1 VAPHLEIVLFAVLA
15 LGVVAGSGWFLA
27 QTLQRRAKRLDLARK
42 RFIAIA
48 SHELRTPI
56 FSLSGFI
63 ELLQDEELDEATREQ
78 FLEQARQQT
87 ERLQKL
93 TTELLDLSRLE
104 SDSLDLRPEPV
115 DLGEL
120 ARDVSAEFTPALLR
134 HQSTLEL
141 RTDTRPVRA
150 TCDRARVAQIARILI
165 DNAIAHTPD
174 GTDVYVMAKRVNGHA
189 RLAVEDHGTGIKR
202 ALLSRVFE
210 PFVSSDGAQGAGLGL
225 TIAREL
231 AERMDGR
238 LAVESVPGRTTF
250 TLELPS

>member
-1 VAPHLEIVLFAVLA
+1 VGPHLEIALVAVLA
-15 LGVVAGSGWFLA
+15 LGAVGGSGWFFA
-27 QTLQRRAKRLDLARK
+27 QALQRRANRLDTARK

-63 ELLQDEELDEATREQ
+63 ELLQDEDLDEATREQ

-87 ERLQKL
+87 ERLRKL

-104 SDSLDLRPEPV
+104 AGSLELRPEPV
-115 DLGEL
+115 DLGDL

-141 RTDTRPVRA
+141 RTDVRPVRA
-150 TCDRARVAQIARILI
+150 TCDRARAAQIVRILI
-165 DNAIAHTPD
+165 DNALAHTPT
-174 GTDVYVMAKRVNGHA
+174 GTDVFVLAKRVNGHA

-202 ALLSRVFE
+202 ELLPRVFE
-210 PFVSSDGAQGAGLGL
+210 PFVSSDDAQGAGLGL

-231 AERMDGR
+231 VERMDGS